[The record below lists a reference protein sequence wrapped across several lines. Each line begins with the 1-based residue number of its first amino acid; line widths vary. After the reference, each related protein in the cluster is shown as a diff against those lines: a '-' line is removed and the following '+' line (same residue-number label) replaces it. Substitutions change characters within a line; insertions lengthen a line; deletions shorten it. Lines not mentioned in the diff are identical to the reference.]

1 MHLHLD
7 SVSEGP
13 FQLSYSILLH
23 LPQKCQPH
31 CHSTGSTVTAFFV
44 ALRDLTSTW
53 LHTQE
58 TLFLS
63 QCCQQH
69 VRQQADGSVALHAP
83 TRHSWTGTIWQLIF
97 ISSNLAWKLITWK
110 ISQISFSHKGVDKT
124 QFIKD
129 TFSANFVNSHWCTNK
144 KHHWMYW
151 VMKEE
156 GSFVVGSR
164 HLTALLNYPSS
175 KLMIA
180 LLVIS
185 VATELCNNHRII
197 MVGKRPLISCS
208 PTINPSP
215 P

>member
-1 MHLHLD
+1 MYWFVFNYEDYKAFQIVNFWFFGNSFFPHSKLLTNLLSCMHLHLD

-69 VRQQADGSVALHAP
+69 VRQQADGSVALHALP
-83 TRHSWTGTIWQLIF
+83 QGTAELVPFDSLSSYLLIWHGNSSREKLVKFHFLTKEWTRH
-97 ISSNLAWKLITWK
+97 NLLRTRSLPI
-110 ISQISFSHKGVDKT
+110 
-124 QFIKD
+124 
-129 TFSANFVNSHWCTNK
+129 
-144 KHHWMYW
+144 
-151 VMKEE
+151 
-156 GSFVVGSR
+156 
-164 HLTALLNYPSS
+164 L
-175 KLMIA
+175 
-180 LLVIS
+180 
-185 VATELCNNHRII
+185 
-197 MVGKRPLISCS
+197 
-208 PTINPSP
+208 
-215 P
+215 